1 MKITW
6 CRNAVYGG
14 RWAGALGLLAVVWAG
29 SLPTARGQSATTWT
43 GGASSGDWS
52 TAGNWNG
59 GAPSATGTWA
69 LTFGNSPQTSS
80 TNTIGGTDSTVTLSG
95 LALTS
100 TAAVALSR
108 TDARTLTLA
117 NSSTITIG
125 GTSGIT
131 HTVAIPLTLSG
142 STTVTGVGNRNMQ
155 WNQVISGTGSLA
167 LNGPTLF
174 LGSGV
179 TNTFSGGVTISGG
192 QLDLAGSSA
201 LGTGPLTINGGV
213 LNGRGGN
220 RSITNS
226 GTITGNFTFGT
237 ANPITLSGSFDLGGA
252 ARTIT
257 VGAGANAMTLS
268 GALSNGGITKSGAGQ
283 LVLSSAANTYSGD
296 TTVSEGL
303 LSTSGADRIANGSA
317 IVMTGGTLQF
327 GGNDVVGRLAG
338 SGGVVNAG
346 IYKLTSSVATSSTFA
361 GVLVSDRTLA
371 SGAGVSG
378 FEKAGAGALTLSGSV
393 GLAADS
399 TIFATANN
407 RLFVTAGEL
416 VLGGTTTLANIQT
429 RLENGSTLRI
439 SSGSHAFNAGTK
451 TGSGEGLTV
460 RDGQVIVDGGVS
472 TAANPEIGFGGTPTT
487 LAFTMRSGS
496 FTVATGNFRLGNNVP
511 AASAVP
517 VTLDGGV
524 LAVGSFLN
532 QGGLPAL
539 VFNGGTLQMLGTSVV
554 PSAVNGA
561 GNVLALNV
569 GNGGAIIDTGT
580 FANTISQSLA
590 GSGSGGLTKLGSA
603 QLTLAGTNGYT
614 GPTLVSSGTLRAGA
628 AAGGQAFGSLSAVN
642 LADAAGVTLDL
653 NGFAQ
658 TVGSLAGGGGSGG
671 NVSLGAG
678 TLTAGGDNT
687 STTFAGVISGNGGLT
702 KTGTGVLTL
711 AGANTYTGATTIAA
725 GVLATSAANR
735 IADGSAIAMAGGTL
749 AFGGADTVGSLA
761 GAAGTIDLGAHRITS
776 SMTTS
781 STFSG
786 ALTGNRTAAAG
797 AGSSGFQKSGAGT
810 LTLDGSVSLAVE
822 SSIAVG
828 PQNPLTVAAGELV
841 LAGTTTLTNVENRIN
856 GSGAVLRITSGSHA
870 FNSGSSPVGSVN
882 IQNGSFVVDGGLAVV
897 RGMSVG
903 FAASA
908 GATNLL
914 TINGGTLSSPGG
926 AITLGNNT
934 SATQA
939 PTLTLNGGV
948 LEPQIIGNGG
958 SGTST
963 LVLNGGILRP
973 TAGGAIIVTTTNA
986 GGNLALVKVGNGG
999 AVIDTGT
1006 LASAFGLPM
1015 TADGSGGLTKL
1026 GAGSLTL
1033 LAANSY
1039 TGPTTISAG
1048 TLILES
1054 AGGFANSSQIVVG
1067 DAASAGA
1074 VLDLSLKAEGLTIG
1088 PSQVLSGGGR
1098 VVLAASGTLAVAG
1111 TFAPGNSPGLF
1122 TYDGGTALLSG
1133 TTVMEVLG
1141 TSRATGPSNPGN
1153 FYDAVNVVNAG
1164 VLDFTGGT
1172 LALSFGSLFADDTT
1186 FDLFTASG
1194 GASLAGNFAGVTI
1207 DGAFYSG
1214 LTWSQSGSV
1223 WRSSNTAVG
1232 NQSLE
1237 FNAATG
1243 QLVVVPEPAAFTMV
1257 AIGGVLAGYL
1267 IRRRTR

>member
-1 MKITW
+1 MAEF
-6 CRNAVYGG
+6 RSLA
-14 RWAGALGLLAVVWAG
+14 RRLAVLCVAI
-29 SLPTARGQSATTWT
+29 LALVPEAAHAQSATTWT

-59 GAPSATGTWA
+59 GAPSTTGTWA
-69 LTFGNSPQTSS
+69 LTFGNSAQTSS
-80 TNTIGGTDSTVTLSG
+80 TNTIGGTNSTVTLSS

-100 TAAVALSR
+100 NTAVALSR
-108 TDARTLTLA
+108 ADARTLTLA

-125 GTSGIT
+125 GTNGIT

-142 STTVTGVGNRNMQ
+142 STTVTGVGGRNLQ
-155 WNQVISGTGSLA
+155 WNQVISGSGSLA
-167 LNGPTLF
+167 LNGPTLY

-179 TNTFSGGVTISGG
+179 TNTFSGGVTISSG
-192 QLDLAGSSA
+192 QLDLAGNSA

-213 LNGRGGN
+213 LNGRGGA
-220 RSITNS
+220 RTIANS
-226 GTITGNFTFGT
+226 GTITGNFTFGPT
-237 ANPITLSGSFDLGGA
+237 NPITLSGSFDLGGA
-252 ARTIT
+252 VRTIT
-257 VGAGANAMTLS
+257 IGTTGSAALS

-283 LVLSSAANTYSGD
+283 LVLSSAANSYSGD

-338 SGGVVNAG
+338 SAGVVNAG

-371 SGAGVSG
+371 SGTGVSG
-378 FEKAGAGALTLSGSV
+378 FEKAGAGTLALSGSV

-399 TIFATANN
+399 TIFTTGNN

-439 SSGSHAFNAGTK
+439 SGGSHAFNAGTK

-487 LAFTMRSGS
+487 LAFTMRGGS

-517 VTLDGGV
+517 VNLDGGV
-524 LAVGSFLN
+524 LAVNAFSNL
-532 QGGLPAL
+532 GGLPAL

-554 PSAVNGA
+554 PSAANGA

-590 GSGSGGLTKLGSA
+590 ASGSGGLTKLGSA
-603 QLTLAGTNGYT
+603 QLTLAGTSSYT
-614 GPTLVSSGTLRAGA
+614 GPTFVSSGTLQAGA
-628 AAGGQAFGSLSAVN
+628 AAGGQAFGSLSAVT
-642 LADAAGVTLDL
+642 LADAAGATLDL

-702 KTGTGVLTL
+702 KTGSGVLTL
-711 AGANTYTGATTIAA
+711 AGANAYSGATTIAA

-735 IADGSAIAMAGGTL
+735 IADGSAIVMTGGTL

-786 ALTGNRTAAAG
+786 VLTGNRTAAAG

-828 PQNPLTVAAGELV
+828 SQNPLTVAAGELV

-882 IQNGSFVVDGGLAVV
+882 IQNGSFIVDGGLAVV

-1006 LASAFGLPM
+1006 LTSAFGLPM
-1015 TADGSGGLTKL
+1015 TADGSGGLTKR

-1098 VVLAASGTLAVAG
+1098 VVLAASGTLAMAG

-1122 TYDGGTALLSG
+1122 TYDGGTTLLSG

-1194 GASLAGNFAGVTI
+1194 GASLAGNFAGVTVG
-1207 DGAFYSG
+1207 GAFYSG

-1257 AIGGVLAGYL
+1257 AIGGVLAGFL